1 MDKNKINEIEV
12 VDAQEIKPCKCD
24 DCKCDKSK
32 NQNNEDS
39 KS

>member
-1 MDKNKINEIEV
+1 V